1 MSAAAPEPKVHP
13 FANGDPP
20 AAWAMVAILSPV
32 LLATVLLLGFI
43 VSEAAGMRL
52 GTFQEPATVS
62 EALALGDA
70 AAAMALIRA
79 GQDPNERSI
88 VSTGV
93 IDSHQPVRV
102 TSLQAAVLARRPEF
116 IALMLRHGARLDE
129 SPRLACLVEAIGI
142 AKDVPPAI
150 VGVDALHDNDV
161 RADGIE
167 ALERCGLPSN

>member
-1 MSAAAPEPKVHP
+1 VNVAGPELRAHTPDSGETPSVE
-13 FANGDPP
+13 AL
-20 AAWAMVAILSPV
+20 VAILSPV

-43 VSEAAGMRL
+43 VSEAAGLRL

-70 AAAMALIRA
+70 ATAVALIRA
-79 GQDPNERSI
+79 GQDPNERAV
-88 VSTGV
+88 VSKGL

-129 SPRLACLVEAIGI
+129 SPRLACLISAVGIG
-142 AKDVPPAI
+142 KDVPPAI
-150 VGVDALHDNDV
+150 IGVDALHDDDV
-161 RADGIE
+161 RTGGIE
-167 ALERCGLPSN
+167 ALEHCGLPSD